1 MIWAISFRI
10 FAVYVKDRAFVFRTF
25 LELYVRG
32 WCLCLWSLTVRKNNT
47 WHNQNWKQSPLKGK
61 KPGKVPYWGDSRKC
75 DLLAC
80 DWPKSKGAFQ
90 DYWHQSREEKW
101 RIPGQILANQK
112 RRISAGFS
120 ENRGFHRKKQLRAVL
135 FGPCLWYFCA
145 RNSENEQS
153 GRIRRSFTRRFK
165 YSAFEF
171 QGVKR

>member
-1 MIWAISFRI
+1 MIWAHSFTI
-10 FAVYVKDRAFVFRTF
+10 FAVYVKDRALSSALSENYTCVGDVYVFDR
-25 LELYVRG
+25 
-32 WCLCLWSLTVRKNNT
+32 WQLTKNNT

-61 KPGKVPYWGDSRKC
+61 TPGKVPYWGDSRKC

-90 DYWHQSREEKW
+90 DYWHQSRQEKW
-101 RIPGQILANQK
+101 RIPGQVLANQK